1 MLSGACQ
8 TIGVASVTNMT
19 RKSRSTTFSLFQCCV
34 RRWMPNIFAPLY
46 DCTCSLSSRV
56 HPTSMVQSYNSVMVN
71 VCVSIE
77 SMPSIL
83 SAAAKNGSSPG
94 TASSPG
100 NESAANWM
108 MNFQSKH
115 PPQTILWIFSK
126 PSMDFRVG
134 RNVSLNSVLTSTREA
149 LSESLDHF
157 PRHSRQTDV
166 NSTPVPKD
174 IVVCDGGG
182 KKKNRAKCC
191 KMWPQ
196 LLSSMPPI
204 LSVK

>member
-1 MLSGACQ
+1 MVQRKKERCILLIILSTVPKGTHLLPFTKLLDGTKHALSSSRYMYTLLILGASVDLTPMLSGACQ

-19 RKSRSTTFSLFQCCV
+19 RKSRSTTLSLFQCCV

-115 PPQTILWIFSK
+115 PPQTIL
-126 PSMDFRVG
+126 
-134 RNVSLNSVLTSTREA
+134 
-149 LSESLDHF
+149 
-157 PRHSRQTDV
+157 
-166 NSTPVPKD
+166 
-174 IVVCDGGG
+174 
-182 KKKNRAKCC
+182 
-191 KMWPQ
+191 
-196 LLSSMPPI
+196 
-204 LSVK
+204 